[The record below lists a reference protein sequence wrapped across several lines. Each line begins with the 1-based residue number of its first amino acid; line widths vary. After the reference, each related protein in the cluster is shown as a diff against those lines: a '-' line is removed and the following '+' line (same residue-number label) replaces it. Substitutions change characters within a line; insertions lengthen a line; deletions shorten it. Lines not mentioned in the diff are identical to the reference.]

1 MKTNTSKR
9 PISILGMVCTVFG
22 HSYKVTRKVTNHINE
37 YKCPCC
43 AGEFTDDLN
52 GNLEVLTSRT
62 KKTNTIISSFIYRR
76 MHRTLT
82 QSA

>member
-9 PISILGMVCTVFG
+9 PLSILGMVCTLFG

-37 YKCPCC
+37 YKCLCC
-43 AGEFTDDLN
+43 EKEFTDNLK
-52 GNLEVLTSRT
+52 GNLEVLTS
-62 KKTNTIISSFIYRR
+62 KAKELNSVVSSFSHKR
-76 MHRTLT
+76 MQRHLA

>member
-9 PISILGMVCTVFG
+9 PLSILGMVCTLFG

-37 YKCPCC
+37 YKCQCC
-43 AGEFTDDLN
+43 EREFTDNLN

-62 KKTNTIISSFIYRR
+62 KKLNTIVSSFIHRR
-76 MHRTLT
+76 MQRSLP